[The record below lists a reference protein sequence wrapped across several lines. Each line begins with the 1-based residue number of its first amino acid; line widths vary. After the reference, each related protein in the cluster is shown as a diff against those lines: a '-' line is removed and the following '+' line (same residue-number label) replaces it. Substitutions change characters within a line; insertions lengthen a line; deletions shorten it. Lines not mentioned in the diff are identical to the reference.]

1 MSNDQR
7 GKLIL
12 KEVPTGDVEK
22 KVVMLLSKFAK
33 RASVE
38 ELTEKVRR
46 PPYALSN
53 DISAEKAVLILE
65 AFQKLGATAV
75 FVPHRVE
82 EPVVEPFTP
91 LEPAVEPF
99 TPLEPAVEPFSPL
112 ESERRFTFSLPEVP
126 EEAPFAVQPAPKKNA
141 FRRLTTFLVTILLI
155 LSLGYLAWQIW
166 PIVGDKILE
175 FISYLKQLI

>member
-12 KEVPTGDVEK
+12 KEVPTGEIEK

-33 RASVE
+33 SASVE

-53 DISAEKAVLILE
+53 DISAKKAVLILE

-82 EPVVEPFTP
+82 KPAVEPFTP

-99 TPLEPAVEPFSPL
+99 TPLE
-112 ESERRFTFSLPEVP
+112 SERPFTFSLPEVP

-155 LSLGYLAWQIW
+155 LSLGYLAWQLW
-166 PIVGDKILE
+166 PIVGDKIPE
-175 FISYLKQLI
+175 FISYLKQLL

>member
-12 KEVPTGDVEK
+12 KEVPTGEIEK

-33 RASVE
+33 SASVE

-53 DISAEKAVLILE
+53 DISAKKAVLILE

-82 EPVVEPFTP
+82 EPAVEPFTP

-99 TPLEPAVEPFSPL
+99 TPLE
-112 ESERRFTFSLPEVP
+112 SERPFTFSLPEVP
-126 EEAPFAVQPAPKKNA
+126 EEAPFAVPPAPKKNA
-141 FRRLTTFLVTILLI
+141 FRRLTTLLVTILLI

-175 FISYLKQLI
+175 FISYLKQRL